1 MLGVLKDPVFWV
13 LIVVIFAAPIL
24 GYGIDETPNPWT
36 AIGMPVGWALAI
48 LVIARTRRPGHREF
62 RLPLIA
68 AVVAAPLTISAIM
81 ALTSSFQIPRYL
93 FFPTMIV
100 MAGLFIY
107 QVIRV
112 AMAVNPPEEFEDL
125 EDLPDPADRPGL

>member
-1 MLGVLKDPVFWV
+1 
-13 LIVVIFAAPIL
+13 
-24 GYGIDETPNPWT
+24 
-36 AIGMPVGWALAI
+36 
-48 LVIARTRRPGHREF
+48 
-62 RLPLIA
+62 
-68 AVVAAPLTISAIM
+68 M

-112 AMAVNPPEEFEDL
+112 AMAVSPPEEFEDL